1 MTVPAITPQELKRR
15 LDAGAVDLL
24 FDLRDEKE
32 FAAWHI
38 EGRTPVESLNISHVD
53 FVGEEEKYLDRLPRG
68 KRIVVV
74 CAHGDSS
81 RYSADIL
88 QDRGFDAVSLE
99 GGMDR
104 WSEYYEVH
112 QVPEAPGIHQVYR
125 VSRGCLSHLIVSGGE
140 AAVVDAPRHTGRL
153 LEAAAAAGARV
164 THVFDTHLQAD
175 HLSGV
180 REIAAKTGA
189 VLHLHPADFGDAAYP
204 FRPLADGERIAVGES
219 EIEVIHAP
227 GHTPGSCA
235 LLLDGRYLFGGDTI
249 QKASLGR
256 PDLGGRVEEWTP
268 LLFATVFE
276 RFSRLG
282 DDVRV
287 LPTHS
292 ASARD
297 QDGRGLIELTMA
309 EARRG
314 DLYSRRGYAEFLA
327 YVKASLPVHPERYD
341 EVRRVNLGLLDPD
354 EPRRKELEIG
364 KNLCGMT
371 KHP

>member
-1 MTVPAITPQELKRR
+1 MAQPAILPHEFKRR
-15 LDAGAVDLL
+15 LDAGEVDLL

-53 FVGEEEKYLDRLPRG
+53 FVGEEEKYLDRLPRD
-68 KRIVVV
+68 KRIVVI

-81 RYSADIL
+81 RYSAEIL
-88 QDRGFDAVSLE
+88 QERGFDAVSLE
-99 GGMDR
+99 GGMDG
-104 WSEYYEVH
+104 WSEYYELHRVSRTPEVH
-112 QVPEAPGIHQVYR
+112 QLYR
-125 VSRGCLSHLIVSGGE
+125 VSRGCLSHLVVSGGE
-140 AAVVDAPRHTGRL
+140 AAVIDAPRHTDRL
-153 LEAAAAAGARV
+153 LEAAAATGARI

-189 VLHLHPADFGDAAYP
+189 VLHLHPADFGKAAYA
-204 FRPLADGERIAVGES
+204 FQPLINGERIAVGTS
-219 EIEVIHAP
+219 VIEVLHAP

-235 LLLDGRYLFGGDTI
+235 LLIDGNFLCGGDTI

-256 PDLGGRVEEWTP
+256 PDLGGKVEEWTP
-268 LLFATVFE
+268 LLHATVFE
-276 RFSRLG
+276 RFARLA
-282 DDVRV
+282 DDILV
-287 LPTHS
+287 LPTHA
-292 ASARD
+292 ASARE
-297 QDGRGLIELTMA
+297 QDEHGLIALTMA

-314 DLYSRRGYAEFLA
+314 DLYSRRDYADFLA

-341 EVRRVNLGLLDPD
+341 EIRSVNLGLLDPD
-354 EPRRKELEIG
+354 AARRKELEIG

-371 KHP
+371 KRS